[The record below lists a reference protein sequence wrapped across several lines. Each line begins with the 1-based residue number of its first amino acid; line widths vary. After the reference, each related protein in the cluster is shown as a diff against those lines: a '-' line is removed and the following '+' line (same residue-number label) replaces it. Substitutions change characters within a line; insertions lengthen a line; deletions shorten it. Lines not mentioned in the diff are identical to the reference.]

1 MSFKTS
7 ADEWVRS
14 GPTRAIAVIA
24 AAGLVVGAVIG
35 AGVGFKVEQSR
46 TKDDVKRLQR
56 ELAAATPAGQVKG
69 SGPLGQ
75 RVGKVT
81 AATAGSITIASKK
94 RGSQKVKTSAAT
106 TFGKA
111 EKGATTDIV
120 AGGRVLVTDDGRE
133 VIVLLPTSR
142 LGRVISKVGSDFF
155 TIARP
160 SGATASR
167 IKMTNLK
174 SISTVKAATS
184 ADVKAGVDIIAGGR
198 AATDDV
204 FNTVEVIVLPTGSG
218 FAG

>member
-1 MSFKTS
+1 MSIKTS

-24 AAGLVVGAVIG
+24 AVGLVVGAVIG
-35 AGVGFKVEQSR
+35 AGVGFKVEQNR

-81 AATAGSITIASKK
+81 AATAGSITLATKQ
-94 RGSQKVKTSAAT
+94 RGSQEAKTTTAT
-106 TFGKA
+106 TFGTA
-111 EKGATTDIV
+111 VTGTTADIV
-120 AGGRVLVTDDGRE
+120 AGSRVLVTDNGRE
-133 VIVLLPTSR
+133 IIVLLPASR
-142 LGRVISKVGSDFF
+142 LGRVVSRVGGDFF

-167 IKMTNLK
+167 IKMTNL
-174 SISTVKAATS
+174 SAISKVKPGTS
-184 ADVKAGVDIIAGGR
+184 ADVKTGVDLIAGGR

-204 FNTVEVIVLPTGSG
+204 FNTVEVIVLPTDSG